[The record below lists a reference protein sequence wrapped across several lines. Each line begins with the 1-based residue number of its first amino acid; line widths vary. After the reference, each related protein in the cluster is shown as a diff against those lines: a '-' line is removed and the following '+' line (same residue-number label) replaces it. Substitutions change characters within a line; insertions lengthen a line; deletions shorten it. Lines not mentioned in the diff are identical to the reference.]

1 MRLLLLFRLF
11 LTYVWISGYNDIKSL
26 LFIGCVCVCGCYRW
40 GDLLFVMLMAT
51 FMVLHNI
58 YLMVSYAVA
67 YMYFSFPQSVSNF
80 MSKLTFR
87 FISMPRL
94 KNATKIPSSWSPA
107 ATFFFYQTTVNMLNW
122 QLLIKWQFWMSV
134 IKIWSPFSCWISNWQ
149 TIYLFRGFFW
159 FYSFALC
166 KFHSSSKWID
176 CFRRTW

>member
-1 MRLLLLFRLF
+1 MVRLLLLFRLF

-107 ATFFFYQTTVNMLNW
+107 ATFFFLSNYCKYVKLTAAHKVTILDERDKNLIAIFMLD
-122 QLLIKWQFWMSV
+122 I
-134 IKIWSPFSCWISNWQ
+134 
-149 TIYLFRGFFW
+149 
-159 FYSFALC
+159 
-166 KFHSSSKWID
+166 
-176 CFRRTW
+176 